1 MAVQFHTLFINLYI
15 TEQKHNFK
23 ASTFETVVCIVIRP
37 KTDTYR
43 EQIQHGGLTAFPR
56 QRVSIY

>member
-1 MAVQFHTLFINLYI
+1 MAVQFYNSFINLYR

-23 ASTFETVVCIVIRP
+23 ASTFESVARILIRP
-37 KTDTYR
+37 KSDTHR
-43 EQIQHGGLTAFPR
+43 EQIQHGELTAFPR